1 MSKSRP
7 SLRDALKVVSR
18 ENTSDAPATGR
29 PGRGRPRGGRSGD
42 KTRYQALT
50 VYIDREVHTEAA
62 VRLARERGQFSDVIE
77 ALLRQW
83 LAGRLNV

>member
-1 MSKSRP
+1 MSKTRP

-42 KTRYQALT
+42 KARYQALT
-50 VYIDREVHTEAA
+50 VYIDRQVHTDAA
-62 VRLARERGQFSDVIE
+62 VRLAREKGQFSGVVE
-77 ALLRQW
+77 ALLRLW
-83 LAGRLNV
+83 LAGRLKI